1 MNNQRRPITPL
12 SSLLDEIGF
21 LFSGKGM
28 PYEKVCMTVAM
39 IVTLL
44 LTVLMGGN
52 FAKDAPVAIIDLDN
66 SRYSHELANRID
78 ASEYMRVTDVI
89 NSPMNVEELF
99 YRDSVSAVIYF
110 PRGLEKNR
118 FDGSD
123 GAIGI
128 FYDNTNTAQT
138 ADIKS
143 AMNELIAIDNA
154 MNSTAARGSIG
165 LSSRNLF
172 NPAGSTSNTQTQGF
186 LFFFGAMFF
195 VFATIGMVPRLRM
208 THQLDRILLE
218 GTPWDLIV
226 RVIPYVGCLIT
237 SFFVGMAILRVW
249 GDLVFGGTMIEFLV
263 VQIFFAMTVG
273 MLSLLFGWTAANPG
287 IASSRMILFIPGGF
301 ILGGVTSPLSH
312 LQPWVV
318 AFSHI
323 FPLTWEFH
331 FTRDIIQ
338 RGAHL
343 TDISSELGAFLIY
356 MSIIAIIFC
365 ICFYHD
371 KKKLVS
377 SARAEAIRHLETPA
391 EKTWQDIRVEKILVP
406 TDGSGQAFKA
416 VNQAIHVAAVCDA
429 KITLLMCVEIN
440 DQVSALE
447 RVSMSGYVPRELKAA
462 ALQFLTELIRVIPR
476 EIAAEVKVEVGSPSE
491 VICNMSEQF
500 DMIVMSNQGFGSSA
514 SEEKIGHV
522 SAHVMTNA
530 VCPVIIVKGM
540 PDDWHDDDNYIEIDV
555 QT

>member
-1 MNNQRRPITPL
+1 MNKSVTPL
-12 SSLLDEIGF
+12 NSLLDEIGF
-21 LFSGKGM
+21 LFSGRGM

-39 IVTLL
+39 IISIFLS
-44 LTVLMGGN
+44 VLMGGN

-66 SRYSHELANRID
+66 SRYSHELASRID

-89 NSPMNVEELF
+89 NSPMNVDELF
-99 YRDSVSAVIYF
+99 YRDSAVAVVYF
-110 PRGLEKNR
+110 PRDLEKNR
-118 FDGSD
+118 FNGSD

-138 ADIKS
+138 ADVKE

-154 MNSTAARGSIG
+154 MNATGSGGAIS
-165 LSSRNLF
+165 LNTRNLF
-172 NPAGSTSNTQTQGF
+172 NPAGSTSNAQTQGF

-208 THQLDRILLE
+208 THQLDRILIE

-226 RVIPYVGCLIT
+226 RIIPYAFCLIT
-237 SFFVGMAILRVW
+237 SFFVGLAILRIW
-249 GDLVFGGTMIEFLV
+249 GDLVFSGTMIEFLL
-263 VQIFFAMTVG
+263 VQILFAMTVG

-343 TDISSELGAFLIY
+343 TEISSELGAFFIY
-356 MSIIAIIFC
+356 IAIVAILLSAR
-365 ICFYHD
+365 FYHD
-371 KKKLVS
+371 RKKIVS
-377 SARAEAIRHLETPA
+377 TVKAEAIKHLETPV
-391 EKTWQDIRVEKILVP
+391 EKTWQDINVEKILVP

-416 VNQAIHVAAVCDA
+416 VNQAIHFAAVCDA
-429 KITLLMCVEIN
+429 KITLLMCVEI
-440 DQVSALE
+440 DQEVAAFEQVS
-447 RVSMSGYVPRELKAA
+447 MGGYVPNELKAA
-462 ALQFLTELIRVIPR
+462 ALQFLTELIRVIPK
-476 EIAAEVKVEVGSPSE
+476 EIDVEMRVEIGAPSE
-491 VICNMSEQF
+491 VICQMAAQENF
-500 DMIVMSNQGFGSSA
+500 DMIVMSSQGFGSVA
-514 SEEKIGHV
+514 TEEKIGHV
-522 SAHVMTNA
+522 SSHVMGNA
-530 VCPVIIVKGM
+530 PCPVIIVKGM
-540 PDDWHDDDNYIEIDV
+540 PDDWHDEENYIDIGV